1 MSEKVK
7 TERIILEILRE
18 QDFGSFECQSWA
30 SRSAAKGPRSGN
42 PVSSARSHFK
52 PKETHESMTAR
63 MNTFLDDIIHPILAT
78 DSGPESTLA
87 VVSHGIILS
96 FLWRALLQRFG
107 PRSVAL
113 GPGISALAGNK
124 PLEYLPT
131 WSNTG
136 YLELEIM
143 PAMVRHDIKA
153 PQSVQARSRMPT
165 LTGYQMT
172 IKTVNGKEHLNKL
185 KRARGGL
192 GSSAFDSKQKR
203 LEGFFKKPKTEGK
216 YQKLG

>member
-1 MSEKVK
+1 
-7 TERIILEILRE
+7 
-18 QDFGSFECQSWA
+18 
-30 SRSAAKGPRSGN
+30 
-42 PVSSARSHFK
+42 
-52 PKETHESMTAR
+52 MTAR

-107 PRSVAL
+107 SRSVAL
-113 GPGISALAGNK
+113 GPGVTAIAGNK

-136 YLELEIM
+136 YLEL
-143 PAMVRHDIKA
+143 DIKA
-153 PQSVQARSRMPT
+153 PQSAQARSRMPT

-172 IKTVNGKEHLNKL
+172 IKAVNGKEHLSNL